1 MKDLDALTKM
11 RNSDDRI
18 LQLRTSQFD
27 LLTRAINRDILF
39 LEDLNLMDYSL
50 LVGIEVLSS
59 SALSSP
65 FVSSS
70 TQSHVHHELKS
81 GPVSGGRT
89 GVLDMIAA
97 LKHHSRTDANV
108 NTDSETNTNSNNNNN
123 RAFKDSDCDADIRH
137 NQISNGESVVF
148 LPRYVWW
155 RWYILNYPFTSH
167 EVGSGKDHSTGRCV
181 ASHQCSRL
189 VLMYSCMLVLMYGCV
204 AY

>member
-18 LQLRTSQFD
+18 LQLRTTQFD

-81 GPVSGGRT
+81 GRT